1 MRYCLFSQSFFSGI
15 FAKCKNP
22 GIRLVILLL
31 FFLLTGSALAQPP
44 LELKDIQGRKIN
56 PVGWQG
62 KWLIINYWAS
72 WCDSCA
78 KEIPQ
83 LNLFYQRNKKQLIL
97 LGVNY
102 DNLSIQNLAN
112 VINAMHISFPVL
124 QSDPGS
130 ALGLPKIEVLPTTFI
145 INPQGKI
152 IKELLGPQTAN
163 SLERIIHDS
172 R

>member
-1 MRYCLFSQSFFSGI
+1 MRHCLFSQSFFSGI

-22 GIRLVILLL
+22 GIKLVILLL
-31 FFLLTGSALAQPP
+31 FFLFTGSALAQTSWK
-44 LELKDIQGRKIN
+44 LKDAQGRKIDSID
-56 PVGWQG
+56 WQG

-102 DNLSIQNLAN
+102 DNLSAQNLASL
-112 VINAMHISFPVL
+112 INSMHISFPIL

-152 IKELLGPQTAN
+152 IKELLGPQTAKG
-163 SLERIIHDS
+163 LERIINDS
-172 R
+172 P